1 MPFTDTTLQQAKP
14 TILRNPSAKARW
26 SLFGVGLGALAGLI
40 VFVYWWA
47 HSIVGPHHD
56 QFDLQIYFRT
66 VRFWLA
72 GNNIYDYAQPDP
84 VNGSLGFT
92 YPPLA
97 AVLMAPMG
105 ALSWPVVKAVT
116 VIAILSATA
125 ACVWLCLR
133 ERVRLA
139 PRWMVLAV
147 GATTA
152 GMFLLD
158 PIRQNLSFGQINMFL
173 GVLVFVDLL
182 VLQPRGSRWAGV
194 GIGLAMAI
202 KITPGLFLIYFL
214 LGRQWRPAITA
225 LISAAVATAAAAV
238 VAPTATWTFYT
249 SLLWDSD
256 RVGHIGG
263 AANQSIEGLLARV
276 GTIDHPD
283 KAAWLI
289 LVVLVFAVGMF
300 RVRRALSAGDRL
312 TAITLTGLTGVLIS
326 PVSWPHHLVWLIPA
340 VIILVSA
347 TVRVVAEL
355 RERIPAVGWVAALRP
370 LVMPVLLLGTG
381 VLVLG
386 FDTRITFGL
395 PDVQYDNI
403 SLIGRLGASA
413 LMFWVLL
420 ALLTLP
426 ITPQDE
432 ALARTEQRA
441 IAEPA
446 AA

>member
-1 MPFTDTTLQQAKP
+1 M
-14 TILRNPSAKARW
+14 RW
-26 SLFGVGLGALAGLI
+26 WYFGLGMAALAGLI
-40 VFVYWWA
+40 GFVYWWA
-47 HSIVGPHHD
+47 HSIVGPHHE
-56 QFDLQIYFRT
+56 QFDLHIYFRT
-66 VRFWLA
+66 VRFWLD

-84 VNGSLGFT
+84 VNTSLGFT

-116 VIAILSATA
+116 VVSILLASA

-133 ERVRLA
+133 ERVRLS
-139 PRWMVLAV
+139 PRWMVLAT

-173 GVLVFVDLL
+173 GVLVLVDLL

-202 KITPGLFLIYFL
+202 KITPGLFLLYFL
-214 LGRQWRPAITA
+214 LNRQWRPAITA
-225 LISAAVATAAAAV
+225 LVSAAVATAAAAV
-238 VAPTATWTFYT
+238 VAPGATWTFYT

-263 AANQSIEGLLARV
+263 AANQSIEGLLARI

-283 KAAWLI
+283 KAAWLVLV
-289 LVVLVFAVGMF
+289 LVVFVVGLI
-300 RVRRALSAGDRL
+300 RIRRALVAGDRL
-312 TAITLTGLTGVLIS
+312 AAITLTGFTGVLIS

-340 VIILVSA
+340 VIILISA
-347 TVRVVAEL
+347 TVRILAGL
-355 RERIPAVGWVAALRP
+355 RERIAVDGWSAALRP
-370 LVMPVLLLGTG
+370 LVMPVLLLGSG
-381 VLVLG
+381 ILVLG

-395 PDVQYDNI
+395 PDVQYENI
-403 SLIGRLGASA
+403 SMIGRLGASV
-413 LMFWVLL
+413 LMFWVAA

-426 ITPQDE
+426 IRRQTDQDAPVVPTAVGSE
-432 ALARTEQRA
+432 RSYPTADVVTS
-441 IAEPA
+441 PTS
-446 AA
+446 